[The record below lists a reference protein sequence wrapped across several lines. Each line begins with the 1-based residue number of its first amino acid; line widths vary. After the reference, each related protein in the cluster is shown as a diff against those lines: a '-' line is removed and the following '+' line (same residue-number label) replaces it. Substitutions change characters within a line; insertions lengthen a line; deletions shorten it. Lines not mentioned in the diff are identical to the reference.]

1 MPFASVVRNL
11 RSAYLCTCPHMS
23 PLSHHL
29 SLGSFEM
36 LVNHR
41 FHFLIWTRRPDATW
55 GGKTRYRGELVS
67 ASHANDGFP
76 SISHLQ
82 PCPEL
87 HLPFGARVPPHASAD
102 PKPTTELRLSLW
114 TQPSAHP
121 PRPNFPDPEAY
132 SRDPYSSE
140 PRPGQLRPFRV
151 LTGERDILMTW
162 FVLGTTEESH
172 GATSASDAH
181 RPQHPHSFHT
191 AACPPNPGSLSSGLV
206 TVPCMCSSGKQELLP
221 LAILSLVEKLL
232 DLASPWPCVV
242 CCPFNKHASHG

>member
-1 MPFASVVRNL
+1 MSSGSTVEGGHHIPLL
-11 RSAYLCTCPHMS
+11 RPHPSWPTPEPGNHKPHALAPHLHLLPCPRAIS
-23 PLSHHL
+23 
-29 SLGSFEM
+29 
-36 LVNHR
+36 
-41 FHFLIWTRRPDATW
+41 TW

-172 GATSASDAH
+172 GATSALDAH
-181 RPQHPHSFHT
+181 RP
-191 AACPPNPGSLSSGLV
+191 
-206 TVPCMCSSGKQELLP
+206 
-221 LAILSLVEKLL
+221 
-232 DLASPWPCVV
+232 
-242 CCPFNKHASHG
+242 